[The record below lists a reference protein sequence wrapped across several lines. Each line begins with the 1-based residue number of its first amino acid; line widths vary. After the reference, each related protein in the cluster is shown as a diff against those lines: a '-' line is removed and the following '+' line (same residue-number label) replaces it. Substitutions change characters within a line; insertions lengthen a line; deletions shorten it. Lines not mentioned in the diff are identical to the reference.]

1 MLNLSLNLGCRAL
14 SQHKRSPVATW
25 IAGNLGFNPSRLR
38 MSFSIRNA
46 RKTAQKRHVETNNLR
61 KNWDSGGS
69 TLSEVTC

>member
-46 RKTAQKRHVETNNLR
+46 RKTAQRKHAETKNLR